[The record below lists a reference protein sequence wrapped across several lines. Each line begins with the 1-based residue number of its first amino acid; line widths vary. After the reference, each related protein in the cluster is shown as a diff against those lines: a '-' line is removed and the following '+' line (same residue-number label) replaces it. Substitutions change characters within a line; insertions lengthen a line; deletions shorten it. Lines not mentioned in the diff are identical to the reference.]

1 MEYAPI
7 VIFAY
12 NRLESLSFCV
22 SSLLRNVESKD
33 SDLIVFVDGARL
45 DKSNEEEK
53 VRNVRSYVE
62 SIRGFRSLKYSFSDQ
77 NKGLGP
83 SVISGVS
90 EVLDKYEK
98 AIIIEDDLVVSD
110 NFLSYMNQGLEVY
123 NDIANVFSICG
134 YTNMVTMPKDYPFDA
149 YFCVRSS
156 SWGWATW
163 KDRWESVDWELKD
176 WTSVEKHSK
185 AFNRWGGSDCYKM
198 LKGWKRGSNQSWA
211 IRFCYAQFV
220 QNKLS
225 LFPTI
230 SKIENKGF
238 DGNGTNCKKWTRYK
252 SCFDLT
258 NNKRFNFP
266 NKIETIDSIIKSALS
281 YHSLLK
287 RVYSRFMYIFYK

>member
-1 MEYAPI
+1 MRYAPI
-7 VIFAY
+7 VVFAF
-12 NRLESLSFCV
+12 NRLESLKLCI
-22 SSLLRNVESKD
+22 SSLLKNMESKD

-45 DKSNEEEK
+45 DKRCEEEK
-53 VRNVRSYVE
+53 VQNVRSFVE
-62 SIRGFRSLKYSFSDQ
+62 SIDGFRSLRYYFSDQ

-90 EVLDKYEK
+90 TVFDQYEK
-98 AIIIEDDLVVSD
+98 AIIIEDDLVVSS
-110 NFLSYMNQGLEVY
+110 NFLSYMNQGLEIY
-123 NDIANVFSICG
+123 NEITDVFSICG
-134 YTNMVTMPKDYPFDA
+134 YTNIVSLPRNYPFDA

-163 KDRWESVDWELKD
+163 KDRWESIDWELQD
-176 WTSVEKHSK
+176 WTSVKKHSK
-185 AFNRWGGSDCYKM
+185 TFNRWGGSDCYKM
-198 LKGWKRGSNQSWA
+198 LKDWKLGRNQSWA

-230 SKIENKGF
+230 SKIDNNGF
-238 DGNGTNCKKWTRYK
+238 DGNGTNCKKWTRFK

-258 NNKRFNFP
+258 NNKRFIFP
-266 NKIETIDSIIKSALS
+266 DKIETIDSILKSALS

-287 RVYSRFMYIFYK
+287 RVYSRFMYIIYK